1 VAREQPAVGAGTDV
15 MAGHAHAA
23 PDAAFW
29 TLAVVWFGMMAAMMA
44 PTAWPW
50 ARAYH
55 RFSETKRGAEIGA
68 TAQFASGYLLAWLGY
83 AIGAALLQRALQA
96 AALMQPSGD
105 IVVPRMGAVIFII
118 AGLYQFAPLKRACL
132 THCRTPFGYFLK
144 RWIDGPTGALRM
156 GLHHGL
162 FCVGCC
168 WALMATAFAVGVMN
182 AWWMTALGVVALVE
196 QIAPQGEL
204 LRRVLGGTF
213 LVAGILRLAVLAYLN
228 LM

>member
-1 VAREQPAVGAGTDV
+1 
-15 MAGHAHAA
+15 MGHAHAA
-23 PDAAFW
+23 LDNGFW
-29 TLAVVWFGMMAAMMA
+29 TLALMWFGMMAAMMA

-55 RFSETKRGAEIGA
+55 RLSGAKAAAKVGA
-68 TAQFASGYLLAWLGY
+68 TARFASGYLLAWLGY
-83 AIGAALLQRALQA
+83 AIAAALLQRGLQG
-96 AALMQPSGD
+96 AALMQPSGHS
-105 IVVPRMGAVIFII
+105 VVSPLGAGIFLT
-118 AGLYQFAPLKRACL
+118 AGIYQFAPLKRACL
-132 THCRTPFGYFLK
+132 THCRTPLGYFLT
-144 RWIDGPTGALRM
+144 RWIDGPSGALRM

-204 LRRVLGGTF
+204 LRRVLGGT
-213 LVAGILRLAVLAYLN
+213 LIVAGIVRLGVPL
-228 LM
+228 